1 MRLLGL
7 DIGAKTIGCAVTDPT
22 GLISRPVRTLRRTG
36 LRADL
41 LELERLATELGV
53 EAIVVGFPVH
63 VSGQAGEAVERVRKV
78 ARKLRGRLGLPVLG
92 VDERYTSLEAAE
104 LDRQRSGKARGRG
117 DEHALAA
124 SLILERYLREGEQVV
139 LEKW

>member
-41 LELERLATELGV
+41 QDLERLVAELGA
-53 EAIVVGFPVH
+53 EGIVVGFPLH
-63 VSGQAGEAVERVRKV
+63 VSGQAGEAVERVRKI
-78 ARKLRGRLGLPVLG
+78 ARKLSGRLGVHILG
-92 VDERYTSLEAAE
+92 VDERYTSLEAAD
-104 LDRQRSGKARGRG
+104 LDRQRSGKARRRG
-117 DEHALAA
+117 DDHALAA
-124 SLILERYLREGEQVV
+124 ALILERYLREGEQVV
-139 LEKW
+139 LERW